1 MILLAVLVIPLLAA
15 LLAATAPRRAVMEF
29 VNLGA
34 AGVLFAV
41 ACLLAEIAVDFGP
54 VSRWGKFLYA
64 DSLSAL
70 VILLTA
76 FVWLICAIYAIGYF
90 RREERSEN
98 LPLRKLREFY
108 LLTPLFVCT
117 MLLVALANNLGLM
130 WVAMEGTTLA
140 SLMLI
145 AFDNRPTSLE
155 AAWKYAVIGGVGLSL
170 ALFGTI
176 LTYYAVSRA
185 AASLDW
191 SELVNQ
197 ASRLDPNPIR
207 LGFILALL
215 GYGTKAGLAP
225 MHTWKPDA
233 YSEAPAPAAA
243 MLAAAVVNCA
253 IYAIARFGILA
264 GRCLGP
270 EFPSGLL
277 ILFGLL
283 SIGIAVPF
291 ILAQRSFRRL
301 LAYSSIDQAGI
312 IVLGLGFGGQYGAL
326 GALLQMTFHSVV
338 KPMLFFCAGN
348 IQQQYHTDLFRKIKS
363 GLLQNMPLT
372 GAVFLGGGL
381 AVAGMPPFSLFQSEF
396 LVLSAG
402 FQTGHTAAGA
412 LAVAFLVSIFAGF
425 LLHFGKMV
433 LGPESPAP
441 VAQPADSRHV
451 AIGAL
456 AVILAALAFW
466 LPLPLYR
473 LVQDAARVAG
483 TR

>member
-54 VSRWGKFLYA
+54 VSLWGKFLYA

-348 IQQQYHTDLFRKIKS
+348 IQQQYHTDL
-363 GLLQNMPLT
+363 
-372 GAVFLGGGL
+372 
-381 AVAGMPPFSLFQSEF
+381 
-396 LVLSAG
+396 
-402 FQTGHTAAGA
+402 
-412 LAVAFLVSIFAGF
+412 
-425 LLHFGKMV
+425 
-433 LGPESPAP
+433 
-441 VAQPADSRHV
+441 
-451 AIGAL
+451 
-456 AVILAALAFW
+456 
-466 LPLPLYR
+466 
-473 LVQDAARVAG
+473 
-483 TR
+483 